1 MITVDDLLIKIVN
14 NSSPTIEEL
23 INAKDARV
31 LRSLASSI
39 GSNFFITENQ
49 SRLLVKILRENTK
62 KMPDFSEDI
71 TTSLSSPIWSKK
83 FRQLEQVKK
92 LFIDADYEGE
102 PLLVIDFTYSS
113 QFRKILQDISKKCE
127 NLVNVT
133 PGKKYTAD
141 LTEVNLVVLV
151 DALEPLGFEISEP
164 IKKHYNIIKSWS
176 EQEIKDQF
184 LLTRIEHKNFIK
196 AISSDLGVET
206 VIDQNIINDRS
217 MRYQYFTENIKNHGE
232 TLTEVIANRPKN
244 RVWIDKAQHTMT
256 NVVSSILSLRRAP
269 ILVVFADQVNSKYY
283 ENLEILSTALDENG
297 IVEGVGIYFRL
308 PNDDS
313 GKKFNTL
320 VADKQYN
327 QKMDENLKVAVVMS
341 GKIPKFFLS
350 NPWKPMSVITLD
362 SKMGLRHGK
371 TAVYSNCCDCI
382 VEWAEEPSISE
393 QRIIGTW
400 R

>member
-23 INAKDARV
+23 ISAKDARV

-62 KMPDFSEDI
+62 KIAIFSEEI
-71 TTSLSSPIWSKK
+71 ESSLSSPIWSRK
-83 FRQLEQVKK
+83 FRQLEQIKK
-92 LFIDADYEGE
+92 LFIDNDQEGE
-102 PLLVIDFTYSS
+102 PVLVIDFTYSS
-113 QFRKILQDISKKCE
+113 QFRKILQDISKTCE
-127 NLVNVT
+127 NLVNIT

-141 LTEVNLVVLV
+141 LTETNLVLLV
-151 DALEPLGFEISEP
+151 DTFGPLGFDIDES
-164 IKKHYNIIKSWS
+164 IKRHYETIKSWS

-196 AISSDLGVET
+196 SITADLGVET
-206 VIDQNIINDRS
+206 TIDQNIINDRS
-217 MRYQYFTENIKNHGE
+217 MRYQYFTENAKNHGE
-232 TLTEVIANRPKN
+232 SLVEVIANRSKN
-244 RVWIDKAQHTMT
+244 RVWIDKAQHSLTD
-256 NVVSSILSLRRAP
+256 VISSIIALRRAP
-269 ILVVFADQVNSKYY
+269 ILVVFNDLVNSKHCEY
-283 ENLEILSTALDENG
+283 LELLSTALDENNLTD
-297 IVEGVGIYFRL
+297 GVGVYFRL
-308 PNDDS
+308 PNDDA
-313 GKKFNTL
+313 GRKFNTL

-327 QKMDENLKVAVVMS
+327 QKMDENLQVAGVLS
-341 GKIPKFFLS
+341 GKIPKFFLT

-362 SKMGLRHGK
+362 NRMGMRHGK

-382 VEWAEEPSISE
+382 IEWAEESAMQD
-393 QRIIGTW
+393 QRIGNAW

>member
-14 NSSPTIEEL
+14 NSSPTLEEL

-39 GSNFFITENQ
+39 SSNFFITENQ
-49 SRLLVKILRENTK
+49 SRLLIKILRENTK
-62 KMPDFSEDI
+62 KMSIFSEDI
-71 TTSLSSPIWSKK
+71 ENSLSSPIWSKK
-83 FRQLEQVKK
+83 FRQLEQIKK
-92 LFIDADYEGE
+92 LFIDSDHDGE
-102 PLLVIDFTYSS
+102 PVLVIDFTYSS

-141 LTEVNLVVLV
+141 LTETNLVILV
-151 DALEPLGFEISEP
+151 DALEPLGFEISET
-164 IKKHYNIIKSWS
+164 IKKYHETIKSWS

-196 AISSDLGVET
+196 AITADLGVET

-217 MRYQYFTENIKNHGE
+217 MRYQYFTETVKNHGE
-232 TLTEVIANRPKN
+232 SLTEVIANRPKN
-244 RVWIDKAQHTMT
+244 RVWIDKAQHSMSS
-256 NVVSSILSLRRAP
+256 VLSSILALRRAP
-269 ILVVFADQVNSKYY
+269 ILIVFADLVNSKYY
-283 ENLEILSTALDENG
+283 ENLEILSTALDDNG
-297 IVEGVGIYFRL
+297 IFEGVGVYFRL
-308 PNDDS
+308 PNDDT
-313 GKKFNTL
+313 GRKFNTL

-327 QKMDENLKVAVVMS
+327 QKMDENLKVAAVMS

-393 QRIIGTW
+393 QRIISPW

>member
-23 INAKDARV
+23 ITAKDARV

-39 GSNFFITENQ
+39 SSNFFITENQ

-62 KMPDFSEDI
+62 KISDFSKDI
-71 TTSLSSPIWSKK
+71 EASLSSPMWSKK
-83 FRQLEQVKK
+83 FRQIEQVKK
-92 LFIDADYEGE
+92 LFIDADFEGE
-102 PLLVIDFTYSS
+102 PVLVIDFTYSS

-141 LTEVNLVVLV
+141 LTETNLVQLV
-151 DALEPLGFEISEP
+151 DALEPLGFEICDP
-164 IKKHYNIIKSWS
+164 IKKHYDTIKSWS

-196 AISSDLGVET
+196 AISADLGVET
-206 VIDQNIINDRS
+206 SIDQNIINDRS
-217 MRYQYFTENIKNHGE
+217 MRYQYFTEHVKNHGE
-232 TLTEVIANRPKN
+232 TLTEVIANRSKN
-244 RVWIDKAQHTMT
+244 RVWIDKSQHTMSS
-256 NVVSSILSLRRAP
+256 VLSSILSLRRAP
-269 ILVVFADQVNSKYY
+269 ILIVFADLVNSKYY
-283 ENLEILSTALDENG
+283 ENLEILSNALEENR
-297 IVEGVGIYFRL
+297 IFEGVGIYFRL

-320 VADKQYN
+320 VADKKYN

-393 QRIIGTW
+393 QRIINPW